1 MDDMDDGVVWTNG
14 CFDLLHHGHV
24 ACLEWAAEQG
34 ALLYVGLNTDASVK
48 RLKGPARPIIPYVHR
63 RRMLLALRC
72 VDVVVAIDDD
82 PTDAIRAVRP
92 DVLVKGPD
100 YSDSTVLGAADVL
113 SWGGRVAIPPWP
125 RLPVSTTELITRIR
139 SITP

>member
-1 MDDMDDGVVWTNG
+1 MADGVVWTNG

-24 ACLEWAAEQG
+24 VLLEWAAEQG
-34 ALLYVGLNTDASVK
+34 ALLYVGLNTDASVA

-82 PTDAIRAVRP
+82 PTDAILAVRP

-100 YSDSTVLGAADVL
+100 YAGGTVIGSADVL

-125 RLPVSTTELITRIR
+125 RLPVSTTDLITRIR